1 MDDGGEIVES
11 VPTIKI
17 HIEKYMRENDLK
29 LQHFSDI
36 TGINVGTLSAIL
48 KGSRPMSIN
57 QLNQITSAMGLE
69 KGYFYETYGV
79 ESFIESSPHWRRLEP
94 YLYDCAELGKLDC
107 IQQVITHVT
116 DDRSYIEELFEVA
129 EGFFARGLNEAAL
142 ILYECVA
149 DSEKYQHSERLALC
163 QYRIFLLQKTLN
175 KLINLNAAIKFE
187 SYINKLN
194 EEMQLDALKDLANLY
209 STMNL
214 WDKVFELAEESI
226 RRTDLQIHLQSL
238 RRKRKTRVA
247 FYPLFT
253 YKAYANLL
261 MANVSE
267 ERKQYKQAL
276 KYTDVYEDIVD
287 GIKNPTEEE
296 QELIERFKGWAEGNR
311 YLYKILSGDFELLN
325 RYLNYLDINHAEI
338 LTALTYIIQ
347 AANQYSYNIDYTLN
361 RFQNHIDQIKE
372 ESHVQGL
379 YNEQATNFKYIRLFY
394 ELAKYRL
401 NQSQIEQGIE
411 HLITSLERSSSC
423 NEDLMCI
430 KCIDLYGKYRNHA
443 SKTQEEQY
451 AKLIDKLSVPSF
463 R

>member
-1 MDDGGEIVES
+1 MEL
-11 VPTIKI
+11 VPTIRA
-17 HIEKYMRENDLK
+17 HIEKYIREQNLK

-36 TGINVGTLSAIL
+36 TGVNVGTLSAIL

-79 ESFIESSPHWRRLEP
+79 ESFIESSPHWRRLEL
-94 YLYDCAELGKLDC
+94 YLYECAELGKLDC

-163 QYRIFLLQKTLN
+163 QYRIFLLQKTLS
-175 KLINLNAAIKFE
+175 KFDNLNAAVKFE
-187 SYINKLN
+187 PYIDKLN
-194 EEMQLDALKDLANLY
+194 GEVQLDAIKDLANLY
-209 STMNL
+209 STINL
-214 WDKVFELAEESI
+214 WDKVFELANELI
-226 RRTDLQIHLQSL
+226 RRVEFQVQFQSM
-238 RRKRKTRVA
+238 RRKRKPRIA
-247 FYPLFT
+247 SYPIFT

-267 ERKQYKQAL
+267 ERKQYIEAL
-276 KYTDVYEDIVD
+276 EYTDVYENIMD

-311 YLYKILSGDFELLN
+311 YLYTLLLGDFNILDDYLG
-325 RYLNYLDINHAEI
+325 YLNANPKEI
-338 LTALTYIIQ
+338 LTAFVYIVK
-347 AANQYSYNIDYTLN
+347 AANQCSYDIDRVLDKFKTHINNMKVENYVKGTYNEETLN
-361 RFQNHIDQIKE
+361 LR
-372 ESHVQGL
+372 
-379 YNEQATNFKYIRLFY
+379 YIRLFY

-401 NQSQIEQGIE
+401 SRNQIELGIE
-411 HLITSLERSSSC
+411 HLITSFERSVSS
-423 NEDLMCI
+423 NDDMMCI
-430 KCIDLYGKYRNHA
+430 KCIDLYGKYRDQA

-451 AKLIDKLSVPSF
+451 TKLIDKLSVPTF
-463 R
+463 Q

>member
-1 MDDGGEIVES
+1 MEA
-11 VPTIKI
+11 VPTITI
-17 HIEKYMRENDLK
+17 HIEKYIRENVLK

-36 TGINVGTLSAIL
+36 TGINVGTISAIL
-48 KGSRPMSIN
+48 KGSRPMSMN

-94 YLYDCAELGKLDC
+94 YLHECAELGELHC

-116 DDRSYIEELFEVA
+116 DDRSYIEELFDVA
-129 EGFFARGLNEAAL
+129 ESFFAKGLKEAAL

-149 DSEKYQHSERLALC
+149 DCEKYQHSERLALC

-187 SYINKLN
+187 SYIDKLN

-238 RRKRKTRVA
+238 SRKRKTRVA

-311 YLYKILSGDFELLN
+311 YLYKILSGDFELLY
-325 RYLNYLDINHAEI
+325 RYLDYLDINHAEI
-338 LTALTYIIQ
+338 LTVLTYIIQ

-372 ESHVQGL
+372 ESYVQGL

-401 NQSQIEQGIE
+401 NQSQFEQGIE

-451 AKLIDKLSVPSF
+451 TKLIDKLSVPTF
-463 R
+463 Q

>member
-1 MDDGGEIVES
+1 MES

-48 KGSRPMSIN
+48 KGSRPMSMN
-57 QLNQITSAMGLE
+57 QLNQITSVMGLE
-69 KGYFYETYGV
+69 KGYFYESYGV
-79 ESFIESSPHWRRLEP
+79 ESFIESAPHWRRLEP
-94 YLYDCAELGKLDC
+94 YLYECAELGKLDC

-163 QYRIFLLQKTLN
+163 QYRIFLLHKTLN
-175 KLINLNAAIKFE
+175 KLINLNAAVKFE
-187 SYINKLN
+187 SYIDKLN

-238 RRKRKTRVA
+238 RRKRKPRIA

-253 YKAYANLL
+253 YKAYAILHK
-261 MANVSE
+261 AHVSG
-267 ERKQYKQAL
+267 ERRQYIEAL
-276 KYTDVYEDIVD
+276 EYTDIYEEIVNKVND
-287 GIKNPTEEE
+287 PTGEE
-296 QELIERFKGWAEGNR
+296 QELIELFKGWAEGNR
-311 YLYKILSGDFELLN
+311 YLYKILSGDFEVLN
-325 RYLNYLDINHAEI
+325 DYLDYLDANHEEI
-338 LTALTYIIQ
+338 STAFVYIIQ

-361 RFQNHIDQIKE
+361 RFKNQINEIRTKKY
-372 ESHVQGL
+372 VKVKRA
-379 YNEQATNFKYIRLFY
+379 YNEQASNFRYIRLFY

-401 NQSQIEQGIE
+401 NQNQIDQGIDD
-411 HLITSLERSSSC
+411 LITSLQRCVSS
-423 NEDLMCI
+423 NDDMMCI
-430 KCIDLYGKYRNHA
+430 KCIDLYGKYRDQA
-443 SKTQEEQY
+443 SKTQEKQY
-451 AKLIDKLSVPSF
+451 TKLIDKLSVPTF
-463 R
+463 Q

>member
-1 MDDGGEIVES
+1 MEL
-11 VPTIKI
+11 VPTIRA
-17 HIEKYMRENDLK
+17 HIEKYMREQNLK

-36 TGINVGTLSAIL
+36 TGVNVGTLSAIL

-94 YLYDCAELGKLDC
+94 YLYECAELGKLDC

-129 EGFFARGLNEAAL
+129 EDFFARGLNEAAL

-163 QYRIFLLQKTLN
+163 QYRIFMLHKTLN
-175 KLINLNAAIKFE
+175 KFDNLNAAVKFE
-187 SYINKLN
+187 PYIDKLN
-194 EEMQLDALKDLANLY
+194 GEVQLDAIKDLANLY
-209 STMNL
+209 STINL
-214 WDKVFELAEESI
+214 WDKVFELANELI
-226 RRTDLQIHLQSL
+226 RRVEFQVQLQSM
-238 RRKRKTRVA
+238 RRKRKPRIA
-247 FYPLFT
+247 SYPIFT

-267 ERKQYKQAL
+267 ERKQYIQAL
-276 KYTDVYEDIVD
+276 EYTDVYENIMD

-311 YLYKILSGDFELLN
+311 YLYKILSGDFEVLN
-325 RYLNYLDINHAEI
+325 RYLDYLNVNHDEI
-338 LTALTYIIQ
+338 LTAFAYIIQ
-347 AANQYSYNIDYTLN
+347 AANQYSYNIDHALN
-361 RFQNHIDQIKE
+361 GFQNHIDQIKTE
-372 ESHVQGL
+372 RQVKGI
-379 YNEQATNFKYIRLFY
+379 YNEQASNFRYIRLFY

-401 NQSQIEQGIE
+401 NQNQIEQGIE
-411 HLITSLERSSSC
+411 LLITSLERSSSC

-430 KCIDLYGKYRNHA
+430 KCIDLYGKYRDRA
-443 SKTQEEQY
+443 SNTQEEQY
-451 AKLIDKLSVPSF
+451 TKLIDKLSVPTF
-463 R
+463 Q